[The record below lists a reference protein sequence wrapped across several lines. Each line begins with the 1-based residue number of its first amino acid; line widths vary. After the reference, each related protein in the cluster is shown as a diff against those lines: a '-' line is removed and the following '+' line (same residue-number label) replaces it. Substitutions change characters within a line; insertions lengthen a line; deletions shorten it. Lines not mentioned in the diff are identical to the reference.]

1 MSGAAWITAALAAVV
16 ALVAPAVVKMPPLLL
31 WNASASAPLGLYAIR
46 KMAVPTAGALAVIE
60 PPDEVARFAADRGYL
75 PLGVP
80 MLKHIEGLPG
90 QQVCRVGRIITVNG
104 LALGAALERDR
115 EGRAL
120 PDWQGCGI
128 VAAAE
133 IFVMNREVEDSL
145 DGRYFG
151 PFPARSIAGRAL
163 PLWTDARG
171 DGHYT
176 WLAPAN

>member
-1 MSGAAWITAALAAVV
+1 MSRAACMAATLAAVV
-16 ALVAPAVVKMPPLLL
+16 ATVAPAAVDMPPLLV

-46 KMAVPTAGALAVIE
+46 RMAVPTAGALAVIE
-60 PPDEVARFAADRGYL
+60 PPESVARFAAERDYL

-90 QQVCRVGRIITVNG
+90 HEVCRVAGIVMIDGIMIGT
-104 LALGAALERDR
+104 ALKRDR
-115 EGRAL
+115 KGRAL
-120 PDWQGCGI
+120 PDWQGCRI
-128 VAAAE
+128 IAAAE
-133 IFVMNREVEDSL
+133 IFVMNRQVQDSL

-151 PFPARSIAGRAL
+151 PFPVGSIVGRAM
-163 PLWTDARG
+163 PLWTDESG

>member
-1 MSGAAWITAALAAVV
+1 MSRAACMAAALAAVV
-16 ALVAPAVVKMPPLLL
+16 ATVAPAVVEMPPLLL

-46 KMAVPTAGALAVIE
+46 KMAAPTAGALAVLE
-60 PPDEVARFAADRGYL
+60 PPDKVARFGAKRGYL

-90 QQVCRVGRIITVNG
+90 QQVCRLGRLITVNG
-104 LALGAALERDR
+104 LAVGAALERDR
-115 EGRAL
+115 KGRAL
-120 PDWQGCGI
+120 PEWQGCHI
-128 VAAAE
+128 IAAAE
-133 IFVMNREVEDSL
+133 IFVMNRKVKDSL

-151 PFPARSIAGRAL
+151 PFPASSIVGAAL
-163 PLWTDARG
+163 PLWADERG

>member
-1 MSGAAWITAALAAVV
+1 MSRAAWIAAALAAVV
-16 ALVAPAVVKMPPLLL
+16 ATLAPAVMQMPPLLL
-31 WNASASAPLGLYAIR
+31 WNASASAPLGLYAIQ

-60 PPDEVARFAADRGYL
+60 PPDNVARFAAKRGYL

-90 QQVCRVGRIITVNG
+90 QQICRAGRVITVNG

-115 EGRAL
+115 KGRAL
-120 PDWQGCGI
+120 PDWQGCRI
-128 VAAAE
+128 IAAGE
-133 IFVMNREVEDSL
+133 IFVMNRKVGDSL

-151 PFPARSIAGRAL
+151 PFPASSIVGRAL
-163 PLWTDARG
+163 PLWTDERG

>member
-1 MSGAAWITAALAAVV
+1 MSRVACMVAALAAVV
-16 ALVAPAVVKMPPLLL
+16 AAVAPAVMKMPPLLL

-46 KMAVPTAGALAVIE
+46 KMAVPTAGALAVLA
-60 PPDEVARFAADRGYL
+60 PPDKVARFAARRGYL

-90 QQVCRVGRIITVNG
+90 QQICRLSRVITVNG
-104 LALGAALERDR
+104 LAVGAALERDR
-115 EGRAL
+115 KGHAL
-120 PDWQGCGI
+120 PDWQGCRI
-128 VAAAE
+128 IAAAE
-133 IFVMNREVEDSL
+133 IFVMNPKVQDSL

-151 PFPARSIAGRAL
+151 PFPASSIVGRAL
-163 PLWTDARG
+163 PLWTDERG

>member
-1 MSGAAWITAALAAVV
+1 MSRAACMAVTLAAV
-16 ALVAPAVVKMPPLLL
+16 AAIVAPAAVEMPPLLL

-46 KMAVPTAGALAVIE
+46 RMAVPTAGALAVIE
-60 PPDEVARFAADRGYL
+60 PPETVARFAAERGYL

-90 QQVCRVGRIITVNG
+90 QEVCRVGRVITVNG
-104 LALGAALERDR
+104 FAVGAALERDR
-115 EGRAL
+115 KGRAL
-120 PDWQGCGI
+120 PDWQGCRTI
-128 VAAAE
+128 AADQ
-133 IFVMNREVEDSL
+133 IFAMNRDVHDSL

-151 PFPARSIAGRAL
+151 PFPMGSIVGRAM
-163 PLWTDARG
+163 PLWTDERG

>member
-1 MSGAAWITAALAAVV
+1 MSRVACMVAALAAVV
-16 ALVAPAVVKMPPLLL
+16 AAVAPAVMKMPPLLL

-46 KMAVPTAGALAVIE
+46 KMAVPTAGALAVLA
-60 PPDEVARFAADRGYL
+60 PPDKVARFAARRGYL

-90 QQVCRVGRIITVNG
+90 QQVCRLGRVITVNG
-104 LALGAALERDR
+104 LAVGAALERDR
-115 EGRAL
+115 KGRAL
-120 PDWQGCGI
+120 PDWQGCRI
-128 VAAAE
+128 IAAGE
-133 IFVMNREVEDSL
+133 TFVMNRKVADSL

-151 PFPARSIAGRAL
+151 PFPASSIVGAAL
-163 PLWTDARG
+163 PLWTDERG

>member
-1 MSGAAWITAALAAVV
+1 MSRVACTVAALAGVV
-16 ALVAPAVVKMPPLLL
+16 ATVAPAVVAKPPLLL

-46 KMAVPTAGALAVIE
+46 KMVVPTAGALAVIA
-60 PPDEVARFAADRGYL
+60 PPDKVARFAARRGYL

-90 QQVCRVGRIITVNG
+90 SQVCRLGRVITVNG
-104 LALGAALERDR
+104 LAVGAALARDHK
-115 EGRAL
+115 GRAL
-120 PDWQGCGI
+120 PEWQGCRI

-133 IFVMNREVEDSL
+133 IFVMNRKVGDSL

-151 PFPARSIAGRAL
+151 PFPASSIVGAAL
-163 PLWTDARG
+163 PLWTDERG

-176 WLAPAN
+176 WLAPVN

>member
-1 MSGAAWITAALAAVV
+1 ME
-16 ALVAPAVVKMPPLLL
+16 MPPLLL

-46 KMAVPTAGALAVIE
+46 RMAVPTAGALAVIK
-60 PPDEVARFAADRGYL
+60 PPDKVARFAAERGYL

-80 MLKHIEGLPG
+80 MLKHIEGLAG
-90 QQVCRVGRIITVNG
+90 SQACRLGRVITLNG
-104 LALGAALERDR
+104 LAIGTALERDR
-115 EGRAL
+115 KGRGL
-120 PDWQGCGI
+120 PEWQGCRIIG
-128 VAAAE
+128 AGE
-133 IFVMNREVEDSL
+133 IFVMNRKVGDSL

-151 PFPARSIAGRAL
+151 PFPASSIIGAAL

>member
-1 MSGAAWITAALAAVV
+1 MSRAACIAAALAAVL
-16 ALVAPAVVKMPPLLL
+16 ATVAPAVVEMPSLLL

-46 KMAVPTAGALAVIE
+46 KMAVPTAGALAVVE
-60 PPDEVARFAADRGYL
+60 PPDKVARFAAKRGYL

-90 QQVCRVGRIITVNG
+90 QQVCRAGLLITING

-115 EGRAL
+115 KGRAL
-120 PDWQGCGI
+120 PEWQGCRI
-128 VAAAE
+128 IAAAE
-133 IFVMNREVEDSL
+133 IFVMNRKVEDSL

-151 PFPARSIAGRAL
+151 PFPASSIVGAAL
-163 PLWTDARG
+163 PLWTDERG
-171 DGHYT
+171 DGHHT

>member
-1 MSGAAWITAALAAVV
+1 MSRAACIATTFAAAA
-16 ALVAPAVVKMPPLLL
+16 ATVAPATVKMPPLVL
-31 WNASASAPLGLYAIR
+31 WNASASAPIGLYVVR
-46 KMAVPTAGALAVIE
+46 EMGGPTAGALAVIE
-60 PPDEVARFAADRGYL
+60 PPDTVARFAAERGYL

-90 QQVCRVGRIITVNG
+90 SQVCRVGRVITVNG
-104 LALGAALERDR
+104 IALGAVLDRDR

-120 PDWQGCGI
+120 PAWQGCRI
-128 VAAAE
+128 IAAGE
-133 IFVMNREVEDSL
+133 IFVMNPKVEDSL

-151 PFPARSIAGRAL
+151 PFAASSIVGRAL
-163 PLWTDARG
+163 PLWTDERG